1 MNFIGD
7 LFGSSEFIVILK
19 LIVTTAR
26 RKQHSQKEARQIGGG
41 LFTGF
46 KVFFLNSVK

>member
-7 LFGSSEFIVILK
+7 LFGGSEFIVILK

-26 RKQHSQKEARQIGGG
+26 RKQDRQVVGFSQASK
-41 LFTGF
+41 LF
-46 KVFFLNSVK
+46 S